1 MTRGSTSSHLP
12 APSSTTAQ
20 LLNASFRKIVGHGP
34 VSGHAGVVQSASKDE
49 RLDGLGAGAD
59 LAEDLP
65 VLDLGVGLLARS
77 VLLGVGG
84 VDVLLVAI

>member
-1 MTRGSTSSHLP
+1 
-12 APSSTTAQ
+12 
-20 LLNASFRKIVGHGP
+20 
-34 VSGHAGVVQSASKDE
+34 VVQSASKDE
-49 RLDGLGAGAD
+49 RLDGLDEGGCAAGAGAD

>member
-1 MTRGSTSSHLP
+1 MAVREFDVGEDVRGRELV
-12 APSSTTAQ
+12 
-20 LLNASFRKIVGHGP
+20 LLALRRLGFVRGERSDVDQPGNAVIGTCG
-34 VSGHAGVVQSASKDE
+34 G
-49 RLDGLGAGAD
+49 D

>member
-1 MTRGSTSSHLP
+1 
-12 APSSTTAQ
+12 
-20 LLNASFRKIVGHGP
+20 
-34 VSGHAGVVQSASKDE
+34 VVQSASKDE